1 MDSIYIIMLNNK
13 PFGYFLD
20 EDELRFH
27 VRSAKQYANSQHLF
41 DFSKNY
47 YWVEEEPKDDVISKW
62 KCVSNYKNSITTYD
76 RQEYTIEVIKSTLL
90 KGQVVYNTT
99 D

>member
-27 VRSAKQYANSQHLF
+27 IRSTKQYANSQHLF

-47 YWVEEEPKDDVISKW
+47 YWVEQEPKDDTISKW
-62 KCVSNYKNSITTYD
+62 KCVSTYKNSITTYD
-76 RQEYTIEVIKSTLL
+76 NEEFTIEVIKSSLM
-90 KGQVVYNTT
+90 KGQVVYNTV

>member
-27 VRSAKQYANSQHLF
+27 IRSTKQ
-41 DFSKNY
+41 
-47 YWVEEEPKDDVISKW
+47 
-62 KCVSNYKNSITTYD
+62 
-76 RQEYTIEVIKSTLL
+76 
-90 KGQVVYNTT
+90 
-99 D
+99 

>member
-13 PFGYFLD
+13 PHGYFLD
-20 EDELRFH
+20 EDELPFH
-27 VRSAKQYANSQHLF
+27 VRATKQYANSKHLF

-47 YWVEEEPKDDVISKW
+47 YWNEFEPENDIIVKW
-62 KCVSNYKNSITTYD
+62 KCTSTLKNSITSY
-76 RQEYTIEVIKSTLL
+76 EKEEFVIEVIKSKLL
-90 KGQVVYNTT
+90 QGNVVYNLI

>member
-13 PFGYFLD
+13 PHGYFLD
-20 EDELRFH
+20 EDELPFH
-27 VRSAKQYANSQHLF
+27 LRATKQYANSKNLF

-47 YWVEEEPKDDVISKW
+47 YWDEEEGDEDTIVKL
-62 KCVSNYKNSITTYD
+62 KCTSTLKNSITSY
-76 RQEYTIEVIKSTLL
+76 EKEEFVIEVIKSNLL
-90 KGQVVYNTT
+90 QGNVVYNLI